1 MKRVLILLFTA
12 VVLSSND
19 CVKNDP
25 LCGNDSHDVLT
36 ITNNSNRRISYS
48 FNGYYPDTT
57 IQGDYSPS
65 YYSKSFII
73 SAGGSKK
80 DVAGRAGCF
89 ESIFSHNTKQW
100 ICFFDE
106 DSLEQIPWETVRL
119 TNRGVLEKRQVTLD
133 YLKGHNFKITY
144 P

>member
-19 CVKNDP
+19 CHKNDP
-25 LCGNDSHDVLT
+25 LCGNDSHEALT
-36 ITNNSNRRISYS
+36 IKNNSNKRISYA
-48 FNGYYPDTT
+48 FYGYYPDTT
-57 IQGDYSPS
+57 IYGDHSPA
-65 YYSKSFII
+65 YYSQSFII
-73 SAGGSKK
+73 SPGSSHTS
-80 DVAGRAGCF
+80 VAGWAGCF
-89 ESIFSHNTKQW
+89 ESVFTHNTKQW

-106 DSLEQIPWETVRL
+106 DSVEQISWETIKL

-133 YLKGHNFKITY
+133 YLKTNNFTITY

>member
-1 MKRVLILLFTA
+1 MKRVLILLLST

-36 ITNNSNRRISYS
+36 IKNNSNKRITYA
-48 FNGYYPDTT
+48 FYGYYPDTS
-57 IQGDYSPS
+57 IIADYSPLHYSESFTISPGTS
-65 YYSKSFII
+65 YTD
-73 SAGGSKK
+73 A
-80 DVAGRAGCF
+80 AGRAGCF
-89 ESIFSHNTKQW
+89 EAIFSHNTKQW

-106 DSLEQIPWETVRL
+106 DSLKQIPWETIKL
-119 TNRGVLEKRQVTLD
+119 TNRGVLEKRRVTLD
-133 YLKGHNFKITY
+133 YLKINNFTITY